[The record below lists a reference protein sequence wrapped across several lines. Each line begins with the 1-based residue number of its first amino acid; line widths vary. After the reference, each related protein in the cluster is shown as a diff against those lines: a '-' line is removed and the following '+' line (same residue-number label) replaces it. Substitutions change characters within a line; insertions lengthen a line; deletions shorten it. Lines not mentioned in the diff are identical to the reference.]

1 MSSVDQ
7 QGLKLL
13 REAWEALGRQAET
26 TAACGAGDR
35 RTRRLN
41 EAFVRSIV
49 DAMQRL
55 SWVCLRL
62 DGPTVHVR
70 GKVLVEGEVW
80 GHLYEL
86 GVRGVSIET
95 TDPRELSAL
104 GDLLARDWS
113 RRHHFDQDLSR
124 ALWRGGLRGCW
135 VDLRAAPRED
145 DLAVA
150 QPDLEGLRSL
160 QAALEGDGL
169 PALGDNMLSEA
180 GEEILARLRRDLAHE
195 APEMDELHD
204 LVDVME
210 LHAASLRNEVMTVA
224 AGADIS
230 VDSVGRVAFE
240 LALLCDSRAM
250 EQLGQELAR
259 HLRTCMRAGDADG
272 ASDLVRRLGLLFE
285 DDMLRE
291 RPSLKK
297 LRAGLGVALDDPEA
311 FAAELEALDPSA
323 GPAMLSV
330 LLTVPPESA
339 RKLCAVSAA
348 CSKPAWRQ
356 VLADALVVLCGDDA
370 PERLATLLEQS
381 GGRDALLP
389 LLALARVDS
398 PSTIGLC
405 LKFLQKE
412 QSEFREAALVALRP
426 HGGERVR
433 RGVLHALEDRSERVR
448 VEALRWI
455 SVYRTSEAVPILA
468 EQCRGGPFFT
478 KGSAIESRAWLM
490 AYARAGRA
498 DAAPLLL
505 KLLREP
511 SSGQQRPPEFLLS
524 VTRATLSLG
533 GDAAQA
539 VEQMA
544 REDDSI
550 ARAVNTLR
558 AQR

>member
-26 TAACGAGDR
+26 TAACGAADR

-49 DAMQRL
+49 DAMERL

-80 GHLYEL
+80 GRLFEL
-86 GVRGVSIET
+86 GVRGVSIDT
-95 TDPRELSAL
+95 RDPQELGAL

-135 VDLRAAPRED
+135 VDLRAAPRKD

-150 QPDLEGLRSL
+150 APDVEGLRAL

-169 PALGDNMLSEA
+169 PAPGDNLLSEA
-180 GEEILARLRRDLAHE
+180 GEEILSRLRRDLAHE
-195 APEMDELHD
+195 APEMDELHT

-210 LHAASLRNEVMTVA
+210 LHAASLRNEVMTIA

-230 VDSVGRVAFE
+230 VDNVGRVAFE
-240 LALLCDSRAM
+240 LAMLCDSRSM
-250 EQLGQELAR
+250 EELGQELAR
-259 HLRTCMRAGDADG
+259 HVGARVRAGDADG

-285 DDMLRE
+285 EDMLRE
-291 RPSLKK
+291 RPSLKR
-297 LRAGLGVALDDPEA
+297 LRAGLGAVLDDPDA
-311 FAAELEALDPSA
+311 LAADLDALDSGA
-323 GPAMLSV
+323 GPAMMSV

-339 RKLCAVSAA
+339 RKLCAVAA
-348 CSKPAWRQ
+348 VCSKPEWRQ

-370 PERLATLLEQS
+370 TERLALLLEQT

-405 LKFLQKE
+405 LKFLDHE
-412 QSEFREAALVALRP
+412 QSELREAALVALRP
-426 HGGERVR
+426 HAGERVR
-433 RGVLHALEDRSERVR
+433 RGVLRALEDRSERVR
-448 VEALRWI
+448 LEALRWI
-455 SVYRTSEAVPILA
+455 SVYRTAEAVPVLA
-468 EQCRGGPFFT
+468 EQCRGGPFFA

-490 AYARAGRA
+490 AYARAGRSE
-498 DAAPLLL
+498 AAPLLL

-511 SSGQQRPPEFLLS
+511 AGQGARPPEFVLS
-524 VTRATLSLG
+524 VTRAALSLG
-533 GDAAQA
+533 GDTALA
-539 VEQMA
+539 VDSMA
-544 REDDSI
+544 REDEVI

-558 AQR
+558 NPR